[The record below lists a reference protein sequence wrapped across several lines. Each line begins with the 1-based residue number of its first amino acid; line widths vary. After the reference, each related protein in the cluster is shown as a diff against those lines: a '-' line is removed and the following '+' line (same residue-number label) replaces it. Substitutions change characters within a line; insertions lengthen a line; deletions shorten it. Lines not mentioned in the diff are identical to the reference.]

1 MLKIIS
7 DSHIKAKD
15 LIKVKHQSQRSY
27 QSHTLKQKIKSELH
41 TIKSDVHII
50 PDSQIK
56 IKMKDQIRL
65 APQNLKFNQSQIKLI
80 HQSQSSDQNHT
91 SKQKILSD
99 SHIKVKMKAK

>member
-1 MLKIIS
+1 MIRSKSCLN
-7 DSHIKAKD
+7 AKD
-15 LIKVKHQSQRSY
+15 HIRLTHQSKRSN
-27 QSHTLKQKIKSELH
+27 QSKTSKPKIKSELH